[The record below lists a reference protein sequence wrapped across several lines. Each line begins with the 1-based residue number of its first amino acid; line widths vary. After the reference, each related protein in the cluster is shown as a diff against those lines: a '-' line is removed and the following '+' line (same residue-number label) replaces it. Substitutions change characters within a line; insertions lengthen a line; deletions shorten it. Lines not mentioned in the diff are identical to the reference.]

1 MWRRRKKMLSSFRPW
16 EREAAAESWRLAD
29 ELIWFFF
36 LSVFQKKKKKR
47 NNRWGNAVTV
57 DSIWVCGSVRALMN
71 RGTCLDTCNFTK
83 WCERECVCVCVY
95 SASVCWCMTEW
106 AYYKKK
112 KNVLF
117 IFSFSFWFIFF
128 CHNKVFASA
137 WSGLG
142 AGLLFF
148 FFFSLYITDL
158 GTRFGNKSK
167 QIVTDEPTLSGSSTM
182 KLAWYANCAY

>member
-83 WCERECVCVCVY
+83 WCERECVCVCVQCECVLVY
-95 SASVCWCMTEW
+95 DGVSLLQ
-106 AYYKKK
+106 KK

-148 FFFSLYITDL
+148 FFFFSLYNRSRDA
-158 GTRFGNKSK
+158 FWK
-167 QIVTDEPTLSGSSTM
+167 QE
-182 KLAWYANCAY
+182 

>member
-83 WCERECVCVCVY
+83 WCERECVCVY

-148 FFFSLYITDL
+148 FSLYITDL